1 MTLRARVFAW
11 FPAAWMAMVLAALLA
26 LAHEP
31 GAARL
36 LLVLAA
42 LYLVPVACFRAHEAL
57 WPLRE
62 GRSRLDAP
70 GYSPWWGGHQ
80 FQLVY
85 AAFPALEAALRLV
98 PGLYSAWLRLWGSRI
113 GRRVHWTPRI
123 EIGDRSLME
132 VGDDV
137 VFGHQV
143 VCFAHVVTRR
153 PSGLVLYVRRIR
165 IGRGVLLG
173 FACRLAPGVRI
184 DDGVALPART
194 DVFAGRR
201 IRAAPPG

>member
-1 MTLRARVFAW
+1 MTLRSRLFAW
-11 FPAAWMAMVLAALLA
+11 FPAAWLA
-26 LAHEP
+26 LA
-31 GAARL
+31 AA
-36 LLVLAA
+36 AA
-42 LYLVPVACFRAHEAL
+42 LALLRAPGLATLAVLLSVLYLLPVACYRLHEAL

-80 FQLVY
+80 LQLVY

-98 PGLYSAWLRLWGSRI
+98 PGLYSAWLRLWGSRV
-113 GRRVHWTPRI
+113 GRRVHWTPRVD
-123 EIGDRSLME
+123 IGDRGLLE
-132 VGDDV
+132 IGDDV

-153 PSGLVLYVRRIR
+153 PSGLFLYVRRIR

-184 DDGVALPART
+184 DADVALPART

-201 IRAAPPG
+201 IRATP